1 MVRRRTE
8 IKAPRLRNELLKRT
22 ENADLRQP
30 PDFIIIGTQ
39 KGGTTSLYRSL
50 SQHSDVGQS
59 LMGEDHF
66 FSWQYD
72 QGIDWRHYLARF
84 PLRGEVASVGVSSP
98 SYLFHPL
105 APERVHRALPQV
117 KLIALLRNPIDRAYS
132 QHQMNFRK
140 GIEPLPFEEA
150 IAAEPERL
158 RHNKASSDEDWRT
171 MSYIAYLKRGLYA
184 EQLQRWL
191 ELFSREQLLILRS
204 EDFFQR
210 PEEGVQ
216 RTLDFLGLEAW
227 HPDHYQVHNPG
238 DYDDMQAE
246 TRARL
251 MEYFAPHNQ
260 RLYELLG
267 QDFRWDNEWRT
278 T

>member
-158 RHNKASSDEDWRT
+158 RARSDCSDAGWRAASHI
-171 MSYIAYLKRGLYA
+171 SYLTRGLYA
-184 EQLQRWL
+184 EQLQRW
-191 ELFSREQLLILRS
+191 FDHFPQEQVLVIKSETFFALPDEIFAQTLRFLDLS
-204 EDFFQR
+204 AWQPDKYKISNPGAYEQMR
-210 PEEGVQ
+210 PE
-216 RTLDFLGLEAW
+216 
-227 HPDHYQVHNPG
+227 
-238 DYDDMQAE
+238 
-246 TRARL
+246 TRVRL
-251 MEYFAPHNQ
+251 MEYFAPHNR
-260 RLYELLG
+260 RLFALLG
-267 QDFRWDNEWRT
+267 EDFGWDAD
-278 T
+278 